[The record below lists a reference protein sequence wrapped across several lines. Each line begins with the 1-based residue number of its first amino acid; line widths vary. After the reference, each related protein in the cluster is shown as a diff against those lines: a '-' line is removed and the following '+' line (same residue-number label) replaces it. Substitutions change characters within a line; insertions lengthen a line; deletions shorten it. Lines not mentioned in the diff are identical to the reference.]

1 MQQTFTF
8 RNKVIN
14 TNLTL
19 IRLGTFIKSDKPNLK
34 FENSARQSL
43 FEKYSTGYLADI
55 L

>member
-8 RNKVIN
+8 INKVIN

-19 IRLGTFIKSDKPNLK
+19 IRLGTLIKSDKPNLK